1 MTVNSLVPVRAPTKT
16 PLAYGLMS
24 VADVRPEPTRGGY
37 IDPHWRNGVFWQNV
51 CPDGNATY
59 DSCISALSLGVS
71 GLPAPASKAT
81 TAARSSW
88 GATPFTVFV
97 EVDCSPPGF
106 WDEVDEIVDRVFTE
120 SASFEIET
128 AFYTGT
134 VSGQQV
140 VYPHLVSNTGRVND
154 AGITLQLI
162 AGNVGPTGAP
172 LDPVE
177 ALARLESALS
187 TCVKGV
193 GVIHMPT
200 GLIAHFLSQHVIE
213 ESNGG
218 YVSPAGH
225 RIVVSS
231 AYTGV
236 APDGTTTANA
246 LWMYGT
252 GPVFLYHSRGKFLG
266 DRIDSLNRSINT
278 EKRIFERTYVIGY
291 DCCLFGVAVSIGGIV
306 AGTPGVAT

>member
-1 MTVNSLVPVRAPTKT
+1 MTVNTLVPVSAPTKT

-24 VADVRPEPTRGGY
+24 VADVRPEPTRNGS

-51 CPDGNATY
+51 CPDGSATY
-59 DSCISALSLGVS
+59 DSCISALSLGVT
-71 GLPAPASKAT
+71 GVPAPAVKAA
-81 TAARSSW
+81 TAVRTSW
-88 GATPFTVFV
+88 GATPFTVYV
-97 EVDCSPPGF
+97 EIDCSPPGF
-106 WDEVDEIVDRVFTE
+106 WDNVDEIVSRTFAE
-120 SASFEIET
+120 SEAFEVES

-134 VSGQQV
+134 VSSQLV
-140 VYPHLVSNTGRVND
+140 VYPHLVSNTGRTND

-162 AGNVGPTGAP
+162 AGNVGPTGGA

-177 ALARLESALS
+177 ALARLETALS

-193 GVIHMPT
+193 GTIHMPT
-200 GLIAHFLSQHVIE
+200 GLISHFMSQHVIE
-213 ESNGG
+213 EMDGG

-225 RIVVSS
+225 KIAVSA

-236 APDGTTTANA
+236 GPDGTITPNA

-252 GPVFLYHSRGKFLG
+252 GPVFMYHSRGKFLG
-266 DRIDSLNRSINT
+266 DRIQSLNRSIDT

-291 DCCLFGVAVSIGGIV
+291 DCCLFGVAVSTGGIV
-306 AGTPGVAT
+306 TGTPGVAT